1 MDDLLPLPVAS
12 PSSGASVSG
21 PSLSG
26 MSMTSPPPSTS
37 VSGFLPRVLKPAGW
51 LDRRI
56 RNPAGRRTVE
66 QRGKSRGW
74 EDIYIIYAILNISII
89 HTYI

>member
-1 MDDLLPLPVAS
+1 M
-12 PSSGASVSG
+12 
-21 PSLSG
+21 
-26 MSMTSPPPSTS
+26 
-37 VSGFLPRVLKPAGW
+37 LKPAGW

-89 HTYI
+89 HTYIKKIIYIYIYKKMYTYKKYI